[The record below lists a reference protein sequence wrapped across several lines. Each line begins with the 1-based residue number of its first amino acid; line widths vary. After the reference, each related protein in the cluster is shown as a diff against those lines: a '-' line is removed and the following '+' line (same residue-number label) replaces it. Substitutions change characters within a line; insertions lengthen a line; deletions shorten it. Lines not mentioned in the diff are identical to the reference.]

1 MEATASISITILA
14 SAELVEVLGSL
25 GSDIIEELKGNPSL
39 RSFLDPD
46 VEVNLLPVWSII
58 TDTFPSKSY
67 KYVMVSFKLSIS
79 NSFLPK

>member
-39 RSFLDPD
+39 RSFLDLD
-46 VEVNLLPVWSII
+46 VE
-58 TDTFPSKSY
+58 TF
-67 KYVMVSFKLSIS
+67 FLFAIS
-79 NSFLPK
+79 NIF